1 MRRIPSFDERVVA
14 GLQGLS
20 PAETKVA
27 RFFQENREEV
37 MVASASALAS
47 KIGTS
52 DATVIRATQALGY
65 AGLDELRQ
73 QLAAEL
79 RMNLSPASRLART
92 LGEVGD
98 DARSAF
104 GMTLDIHIKALE
116 DLRRDVSPK
125 LFQTAVDRL
134 VDARRIAIFG
144 IGPSSA
150 IADYFAIQLGR
161 FGIEAHCLTQTGLL
175 LADGLHR
182 LREGDLVVILAYS
195 RVYQE
200 LEALLD
206 RARRLGLATILLTDT
221 LGAALQKRVD
231 LILPVERGRADQLSM
246 HTATL
251 GLIEALLVGVAAKH
265 PAETI
270 ANLKSLNDLR
280 AQLVGKAMNLPIPDP
295 KPASVSKRPTRHR

>member
-1 MRRIPSFDERVVA
+1 MRRTPSFDERVVA
-14 GLQGLS
+14 SLHGLS
-20 PAETKVA
+20 LAEAKVA

-52 DATVIRATQALGY
+52 DATVIRATKTLGY

-79 RMNLSPASRLART
+79 RLNLSPASRLART

-98 DARSAF
+98 DAQSAF
-104 GMTLDIHIKALE
+104 GKTLDIHIKALD

-134 VDARRIAIFG
+134 AGARRIVIFG

-161 FGIEAHCLTQTGLL
+161 FGIEGHRLTQTGLL

-195 RVYQE
+195 RVYRE

-251 GLIEALLVGVAAKH
+251 GLIEALLVGVAAKR

-295 KPASVSKRPTRHR
+295 RTASVSKRPTRRR